1 MNFKKVELNG
11 FKSFADK
18 TEIKFDNGVTCIV
31 GPNGCGKSNVADSIR
46 WVLGEQSAKTM
57 RGSNMQDVIFGGT
70 QTRKSQ
76 SFCEVTL
83 TFDNSTHMFT
93 DLEYDEVAFTRR
105 LFRSGESEYL
115 INKQPCRMKDIVDRL
130 HNVGL
135 GKEGYSIIGQGK
147 IEQIMNAKPEDRR
160 SIFEEATGIVIF
172 KSRKQDIERR
182 LANSYTNLNI
192 FLQRMGEVEH
202 MLAPLARQAEKTKKY
217 RELYDALRHDEINLY
232 IYKHDNAESARSSI
246 NAVLGRIQARITE
259 GRAQVERLEERYNE
273 DRRRI
278 AEGDALLQELNE
290 QILKYT
296 VDLQKKEGDAN
307 VIRERITFFKEQKN
321 SEEKAV
327 EEGGA
332 RLAAIAVE
340 RETSQKSAEDYDKKI
355 EESRRETETLTQEV
369 AKLNEKL
376 SEYEAWN
383 DESQRSAI
391 DRLENLSEI
400 NRNIGTLSAKK
411 EAAEE
416 RMKEL
421 AAEAEKISAQ
431 LEADKKALAEC
442 EDWYNEVV
450 EYVSR
455 EKELKAAKEEEIM
468 ALNTRADEASE
479 ALFQLN
485 GRISSLE
492 DRKRFYQNVKD
503 DFEGYKF
510 SVKKLMSD
518 ARRSSD
524 LSGRIKGVIADIVK
538 CDEKYEVAIETAFGG
553 AMQNIVTATADD
565 ARYLIEYLKR
575 TKGGQ
580 VTFLPVKSLKPHYE
594 TDYTRKALKE
604 NGAIGLANELVRY
617 DKYYDNV
624 IYNLIG
630 NTLVADNIAN
640 ATEISKKYPHAF
652 RIVTLDGDVIS
663 TSGSM
668 TGGSRREGGGNFLA
682 NERRIEQAQADIAA
696 AEKER
701 DALTKKR
708 AALEDEKQ
716 KQLDALE
723 TLRESFQEARS
734 KIAALSEKKDTLT
747 QKIAEDESELKIQ
760 NESMAVLYERMKG
773 IDSEYSTSSQGQAQI
788 AQLKTDAEGE
798 SDRRKEEYDKLKS
811 ELGERNLRQNV
822 LQVYIAQYR
831 AAAEADRNDIARL
844 DREREELEKRIADA
858 KANIEN
864 IAATIVDLEEM
875 AEKAALT
882 PEQREELNALRA
894 KKDEQQRAKEELNAE
909 IERIMRDT
917 RSLNEQIEREGEERH
932 RQEIELTKIDSEL
945 ENLQARIDEEY
956 QLTYEGCLEFKDEE
970 FDPKAGQTSIN
981 RLKREINSLGAINH
995 NALEEYETLNAQY
1008 EEMTAQRDDVQK
1020 GIDDTTAALEELK
1033 GEMQKQFDEG
1043 FNQINENFKKLFR
1056 ELFGGGR
1063 AELQMDYTDC
1073 DDPLNAGVEI
1083 VACPPGKKLTKIS
1096 LLSGG
1101 ERALTAIAIL
1111 FAILMLRP
1119 MPFCVLDEIEAALDE
1134 ANVDKFAQFLKKFAK
1149 ETQFIVITHRKP
1161 TMEKADCL
1169 FGVTMEEK
1177 GVSKIVSVKL
1187 SEVESK
1193 LGGDTVN

>member
-46 WVLGEQSAKTM
+46 WVFGEQSAKTM

-83 TFDNSTHMFT
+83 TFDNSTHMFS

-160 SIFEEATGIVIF
+160 AIFEEATGIVIF

-217 RELYDALRHDEINLY
+217 RELYDALRHSEINLY
-232 IYKHDNAESARSSI
+232 IYKHDNAESARAAI
-246 NAVLGRIQARITE
+246 NAALERIQARIAA
-259 GRAQVERLEERYNE
+259 GREEAERLDERYND

-278 AEGDALLQELNE
+278 SESDVLLQELNE

-296 VDLQKKEGDAN
+296 VDLQKKEGDVN
-307 VIRERITFFKEQKN
+307 VIRERIAFFKEQKN
-321 SEEKAV
+321 SEERAV
-327 EEGGA
+327 EEGGL
-332 RLAAIAVE
+332 RLAAIAKE
-340 RETSQKSAEDYDKKI
+340 RETAQKSAADYEKKI
-355 EESRRETETLTQEV
+355 ADSRRESATLSEEV
-369 AKLNEKL
+369 AKLGEKL

-383 DESQRSAI
+383 DESQKSAI

-411 EAAEE
+411 EAVEE
-416 RMKEL
+416 RISEL
-421 AAEAEKISAQ
+421 AAAAEKISAQ
-431 LEADKKALAEC
+431 LEADKKSLAEC

-455 EKELKAAKEEEIM
+455 EKELKAAKEEEIVTVN
-468 ALNTRADEASE
+468 AQADEASE
-479 ALFQLN
+479 SLFRLN
-485 GRISSLE
+485 ARISALE
-492 DRKRFYQNVKD
+492 DRKRFYKNVKD

-518 ARRSSD
+518 ARRSAD

-604 NGAIGLANELVRY
+604 KGAVGLANELVRY
-617 DKYYDNV
+617 DNYYDNV

-682 NERRIEQAQADIAA
+682 NERRIEQAEADIAA

-701 DALTKKR
+701 EALTKQR
-708 AALEDEKQ
+708 AALEEEKQ

-723 TLRESFQEARS
+723 SLRESFQEARS
-734 KIAALSEKKDTLT
+734 KIAALSEKKETLA
-747 QKIAEDESELKIQ
+747 QKIAEDEADLKMQ

-788 AQLKTDAEGE
+788 ARLKSDAQGE

-831 AAAEADRNDIARL
+831 AAAEADNNDIARL
-844 DREREELEKRIADA
+844 DREREDLEKRIADA
-858 KANIEN
+858 KANIGN
-864 IAATIVDLEEM
+864 IDATIVDLEEM

-894 KKDEQQRAKEELNAE
+894 KKDEQLRVKDELNAE
-909 IERIMRDT
+909 LERIMADT
-917 RSLNEQIEREGEERH
+917 RSVNERIEREGEERH
-932 RQEIELTKIDSEL
+932 KQEIELTKIDSEL

-956 QLTYEGCLEFKDEE
+956 QLDYESCLAYKDET
-970 FDPKAGQTSIN
+970 FDVREGQTSVN
-981 RLKREINSLGAINH
+981 RLKREINALGAINH

-1008 EEMTAQRDDVQK
+1008 QEMTAQRDDVQK

-1043 FNQINENFKKLFR
+1043 FNQINENFKKLFK

-1063 AELQMDYTDC
+1063 AELEMDYSEC
-1073 DDPLNAGVEI
+1073 EDPLNAGVEI

>member
-46 WVLGEQSAKTM
+46 WVFGEQSAKTM

-160 SIFEEATGIVIF
+160 AIFEEATGIVIF

-369 AKLNEKL
+369 ARLNEKL

-455 EKELKAAKEEEIM
+455 EKELKAAKEDEIM

-682 NERRIEQAQADIAA
+682 NERRIEQAQSDIAA

-894 KKDEQQRAKEELNAE
+894 KKDAQQRAKEELNAE

-917 RSLNEQIEREGEERH
+917 RALNEQIEREGEERH

>member
-1 MNFKKVELNG
+1 
-11 FKSFADK
+11 
-18 TEIKFDNGVTCIV
+18 
-31 GPNGCGKSNVADSIR
+31 
-46 WVLGEQSAKTM
+46 
-57 RGSNMQDVIFGGT
+57 
-70 QTRKSQ
+70 
-76 SFCEVTL
+76 
-83 TFDNSTHMFT
+83 
-93 DLEYDEVAFTRR
+93 
-105 LFRSGESEYL
+105 
-115 INKQPCRMKDIVDRL
+115 
-130 HNVGL
+130 
-135 GKEGYSIIGQGK
+135 
-147 IEQIMNAKPEDRR
+147 
-160 SIFEEATGIVIF
+160 
-172 KSRKQDIERR
+172 
-182 LANSYTNLNI
+182 
-192 FLQRMGEVEH
+192 
-202 MLAPLARQAEKTKKY
+202 
-217 RELYDALRHDEINLY
+217 
-232 IYKHDNAESARSSI
+232 
-246 NAVLGRIQARITE
+246 
-259 GRAQVERLEERYNE
+259 
-273 DRRRI
+273 
-278 AEGDALLQELNE
+278 
-290 QILKYT
+290 
-296 VDLQKKEGDAN
+296 
-307 VIRERITFFKEQKN
+307 
-321 SEEKAV
+321 
-327 EEGGA
+327 
-332 RLAAIAVE
+332 
-340 RETSQKSAEDYDKKI
+340 
-355 EESRRETETLTQEV
+355 
-369 AKLNEKL
+369 
-376 SEYEAWN
+376 
-383 DESQRSAI
+383 
-391 DRLENLSEI
+391 
-400 NRNIGTLSAKK
+400 
-411 EAAEE
+411 
-416 RMKEL
+416 
-421 AAEAEKISAQ
+421 
-431 LEADKKALAEC
+431 
-442 EDWYNEVV
+442 
-450 EYVSR
+450 
-455 EKELKAAKEEEIM
+455 M

-682 NERRIEQAQADIAA
+682 NERRIEQAQSDIAA

-747 QKIAEDESELKIQ
+747 QKIAEEEADLKIQ

-882 PEQREELNALRA
+882 PEQREELNALRV

-917 RSLNEQIEREGEERH
+917 RALNEQIEREGEERH

>member
-83 TFDNSTHMFT
+83 TFDNSTHMFA

-160 SIFEEATGIVIF
+160 AIFEEATGIVIF

-259 GRAQVERLEERYNE
+259 GRAQVERLEERYNQ

-307 VIRERITFFKEQKN
+307 VIRERITFFKEQRN

-340 RETSQKSAEDYDKKI
+340 RETSQKSAADYDKKI

-383 DESQRSAI
+383 DESQKSAI

-468 ALNTRADEASE
+468 ALNTQADEASE

-682 NERRIEQAQADIAA
+682 NERRIEQAQAEIAS

-894 KKDEQQRAKEELNAE
+894 KKDEQLRAKEELNAE
-909 IERIMRDT
+909 IERIMSDT

-956 QLTYEGCLEFKDEE
+956 QLTYESCLEFKDEE
-970 FDPKAGQTSIN
+970 FDPKVGQTSIN
-981 RLKREINSLGAINH
+981 RIKREINSLGAINH

>member
-46 WVLGEQSAKTM
+46 WVFGEQSAKTM
-57 RGSNMQDVIFGGT
+57 RGSSMQDVIFGGT

-160 SIFEEATGIVIF
+160 AIFEEATGIVIF

-431 LEADKKALAEC
+431 LEADKKRLRNARTGTTKSWNTFRAKGAEGG
-442 EDWYNEVV
+442 EGRGDHGSEHAGGRSERSVV
-450 EYVSR
+450 SAERTYFF
-455 EKELKAAKEEEIM
+455 A
-468 ALNTRADEASE
+468 
-479 ALFQLN
+479 
-485 GRISSLE
+485 GRP
-492 DRKRFYQNVKD
+492 Q
-503 DFEGYKF
+503 
-510 SVKKLMSD
+510 
-518 ARRSSD
+518 A
-524 LSGRIKGVIADIVK
+524 
-538 CDEKYEVAIETAFGG
+538 
-553 AMQNIVTATADD
+553 
-565 ARYLIEYLKR
+565 
-575 TKGGQ
+575 
-580 VTFLPVKSLKPHYE
+580 FLPE
-594 TDYTRKALKE
+594 RQ
-604 NGAIGLANELVRY
+604 
-617 DKYYDNV
+617 
-624 IYNLIG
+624 
-630 NTLVADNIAN
+630 
-640 ATEISKKYPHAF
+640 
-652 RIVTLDGDVIS
+652 
-663 TSGSM
+663 
-668 TGGSRREGGGNFLA
+668 RRF
-682 NERRIEQAQADIAA
+682 
-696 AEKER
+696 
-701 DALTKKR
+701 
-708 AALEDEKQ
+708 
-716 KQLDALE
+716 
-723 TLRESFQEARS
+723 
-734 KIAALSEKKDTLT
+734 
-747 QKIAEDESELKIQ
+747 
-760 NESMAVLYERMKG
+760 
-773 IDSEYSTSSQGQAQI
+773 
-788 AQLKTDAEGE
+788 
-798 SDRRKEEYDKLKS
+798 
-811 ELGERNLRQNV
+811 
-822 LQVYIAQYR
+822 
-831 AAAEADRNDIARL
+831 
-844 DREREELEKRIADA
+844 
-858 KANIEN
+858 
-864 IAATIVDLEEM
+864 
-875 AEKAALT
+875 
-882 PEQREELNALRA
+882 
-894 KKDEQQRAKEELNAE
+894 
-909 IERIMRDT
+909 
-917 RSLNEQIEREGEERH
+917 
-932 RQEIELTKIDSEL
+932 
-945 ENLQARIDEEY
+945 
-956 QLTYEGCLEFKDEE
+956 
-970 FDPKAGQTSIN
+970 
-981 RLKREINSLGAINH
+981 
-995 NALEEYETLNAQY
+995 
-1008 EEMTAQRDDVQK
+1008 
-1020 GIDDTTAALEELK
+1020 
-1033 GEMQKQFDEG
+1033 
-1043 FNQINENFKKLFR
+1043 
-1056 ELFGGGR
+1056 
-1063 AELQMDYTDC
+1063 
-1073 DDPLNAGVEI
+1073 
-1083 VACPPGKKLTKIS
+1083 
-1096 LLSGG
+1096 
-1101 ERALTAIAIL
+1101 
-1111 FAILMLRP
+1111 
-1119 MPFCVLDEIEAALDE
+1119 
-1134 ANVDKFAQFLKKFAK
+1134 
-1149 ETQFIVITHRKP
+1149 
-1161 TMEKADCL
+1161 
-1169 FGVTMEEK
+1169 
-1177 GVSKIVSVKL
+1177 
-1187 SEVESK
+1187 
-1193 LGGDTVN
+1193 

>member
-31 GPNGCGKSNVADSIR
+31 GPNGCGKSNVADAIR
-46 WVLGEQSAKTM
+46 WVFGEQSAKTM
-57 RGSNMQDVIFGGT
+57 RGSSMQDVIFGGT
-70 QTRKSQ
+70 QARKSQ

-83 TFDNSTHMFT
+83 TFDNSTKMFP

-130 HNVGL
+130 HAVGL

-160 SIFEEATGIVIF
+160 AIFEEATGIIVF
-172 KSRKQDIERR
+172 KSRRQDIERR
-182 LANSYTNLNI
+182 LANSYNNLNI
-192 FLQRMGEVEH
+192 FLQRMSEVEH

-217 RELYDALRHDEINLY
+217 REFYEQLKLAEINLY
-232 IYKHDNAESARSSI
+232 IYKHDNAA
-246 NAVLGRIQARITE
+246 NA
-259 GRAQVERLEERYNE
+259 RAQVNAVTARIQGEIDAARARTEQLERLHEE

-278 AEGDALLQELNE
+278 SESDERLQQLNE
-290 QILKYT
+290 HILKYT
-296 VDLQKKEGDAN
+296 VDLQKKEGDVN
-307 VIRERITFFKEQKN
+307 VIRERISFFKEQQRA
-321 SEEKAV
+321 EEKAV
-327 EEGGA
+327 EEGTA
-332 RLAAIAVE
+332 RIGQIGEESAASLA
-340 RETSQKSAEDYDKKI
+340 SAEEYDGKI
-355 EESRRETETLTQEV
+355 EAARRESTTLTEEV
-369 AKLNEKL
+369 NALNAKL
-376 SEYEAWN
+376 SEYEALS
-383 DESQRSAI
+383 DQSHRSVI
-391 DRLENLSEI
+391 DTIENLSEI
-400 NRNIGTLSAKK
+400 RQNIGTLSAKK
-411 EAAEE
+411 EAVEE
-416 RMKEL
+416 RISEI
-421 AAEAEKISAQ
+421 AAAAQ
-431 LEADKKALAEC
+431 QLRDERAADEKALAEC
-442 EDWYNEVV
+442 EDWYKEVV

-455 EKELKAAKEEEIM
+455 EKEIKGQKEGEIA
-468 ALNTRADEASE
+468 ALNAEADKVSE
-479 ALFQLN
+479 ELFRCN
-485 GRISSLE
+485 ARISALE
-492 DRKRFYQNVKD
+492 DRKRFYKNVKD

-518 ARRSSD
+518 ARRDAQLASHI
-524 LSGRIKGVIADIVK
+524 RGVIADIVK
-538 CDEKYEVAIETAFGG
+538 TDEKYEVAIETAFGG
-553 AMQNIVTATADD
+553 AMQNVVTATSDD
-565 ARYLIEYLKR
+565 ARFLIEYLKR

-580 VTFLPVKSLKPHYE
+580 ITFLPVKSLKPRYE
-594 TDYTRKALKE
+594 TEYTRRALKE
-604 NGAIGLANELVRY
+604 KGAVGLASELVRY

-630 NTLVADNIAN
+630 NTLIADNIAN
-640 ATEISKKYPHAF
+640 ATEIAKKYPHAF

-663 TSGSM
+663 TGGSM
-668 TGGSRREGGGNFLA
+668 TGGSRREGGSNFLA
-682 NERRIEQAQADIAA
+682 GERRIEQAEADIAA
-696 AEKER
+696 AGKER
-701 DALTKKR
+701 DKLSARR
-708 AALEDEKQ
+708 AELEEDKAKAAKE
-716 KQLDALE
+716 LE
-723 TLRESFQEARS
+723 QLRESFQEARS
-734 KIAALSEKKDTLT
+734 KVAALSEKRETLT
-747 QKIAEDESELKIQ
+747 AKLAESAKQLRTQEESL
-760 NESMAVLYERMKG
+760 AVLYERREG
-773 IDSEYSTSSQGQAQI
+773 IDSAFSTSAQGEEEI
-788 AQLKTDAEGE
+788 ARRKSDAEGE
-798 SDRRKEEYDKLKS
+798 SDRRRGEYEKIKS
-811 ELGERNLRQNV
+811 ELGERNLRLNV

-831 AAAEADRNDIARL
+831 AAAESDRAEASRL
-844 DREREELEKRIADA
+844 AREREELEKRIAEA
-858 KANIEN
+858 RVNIGN
-864 IAATIVDLEEM
+864 IAATVADLEDM

-894 KKDEQQRAKEELNAE
+894 RKDAALREKEELNAE
-909 IERIMRDT
+909 IERVMAESRE
-917 RSLNEQIEREGEERH
+917 LNESIERLSEQRHAQQIEM
-932 RQEIELTKIDSEL
+932 TKIDSEL

-956 QLTYEGCLEFKDEE
+956 QETYESCLQYKDES
-970 FDPKAGQTSIN
+970 FDPADGQRAVN
-981 RLKREINSLGAINH
+981 KLKREINALGAINH
-995 NALEEYETLNAQY
+995 NALEEYDALNEQY
-1008 EEMTAQRDDVQK
+1008 QEMTAQRDDVQK

-1043 FNQINENFKKLFR
+1043 FNQINENFKKLFK

-1063 AELQMDYTDC
+1063 AELQMDYSEC
-1073 DDPLNAGVEI
+1073 DDPLSAGVEI

-1193 LGGDTVN
+1193 LGGDTVV

>member
-1 MNFKKVELNG
+1 M
-11 FKSFADK
+11 
-18 TEIKFDNGVTCIV
+18 
-31 GPNGCGKSNVADSIR
+31 
-46 WVLGEQSAKTM
+46 
-57 RGSNMQDVIFGGT
+57 
-70 QTRKSQ
+70 
-76 SFCEVTL
+76 
-83 TFDNSTHMFT
+83 
-93 DLEYDEVAFTRR
+93 
-105 LFRSGESEYL
+105 
-115 INKQPCRMKDIVDRL
+115 
-130 HNVGL
+130 
-135 GKEGYSIIGQGK
+135 
-147 IEQIMNAKPEDRR
+147 
-160 SIFEEATGIVIF
+160 
-172 KSRKQDIERR
+172 
-182 LANSYTNLNI
+182 
-192 FLQRMGEVEH
+192 
-202 MLAPLARQAEKTKKY
+202 
-217 RELYDALRHDEINLY
+217 
-232 IYKHDNAESARSSI
+232 
-246 NAVLGRIQARITE
+246 
-259 GRAQVERLEERYNE
+259 
-273 DRRRI
+273 
-278 AEGDALLQELNE
+278 
-290 QILKYT
+290 
-296 VDLQKKEGDAN
+296 
-307 VIRERITFFKEQKN
+307 
-321 SEEKAV
+321 
-327 EEGGA
+327 
-332 RLAAIAVE
+332 
-340 RETSQKSAEDYDKKI
+340 
-355 EESRRETETLTQEV
+355 
-369 AKLNEKL
+369 
-376 SEYEAWN
+376 
-383 DESQRSAI
+383 
-391 DRLENLSEI
+391 SEI

-411 EAAEE
+411 EAAQE
-416 RMKEL
+416 RMNEL
-421 AAEAEKISAQ
+421 AAAADK
-431 LEADKKALAEC
+431 LEAALEEDKKQLAEC

-455 EKELKAAKEEEIM
+455 EKEIKAAKEEQIL
-468 ALNTRADEASE
+468 ALNAQADELSE
-479 ALFQLN
+479 ALFKLN
-485 GRISSLE
+485 ARISALE

-503 DFEGYKF
+503 DFEGYRF

-518 ARRSSD
+518 ARRSAD

-538 CDEKYEVAIETAFGG
+538 CDEKFEVAIETAFGG
-553 AMQNIVTATADD
+553 AMQNIVCATADD

-575 TKGGQ
+575 NKGGQ

-604 NGAIGLANELVRY
+604 SGAIGLANELVRY
-617 DKYYDNV
+617 DPYYDNV

-630 NTLVADNIAN
+630 NTLIADNIGN
-640 ATEISKKYPHAF
+640 ATAISKKYPHAF

-701 DALTKKR
+701 GELTKKR
-708 AALEDEKQ
+708 SELEERKA
-716 KQLDALE
+716 KEADALE

-734 KIAALSEKKDTLT
+734 KIAALSEKRDTLSA
-747 QKIAEDESELKIQ
+747 KIEKDRADLNIQ
-760 NESMAVLYERMKG
+760 NQSMAVLYERMKG
-773 IDSEYSTSSQGQAQI
+773 IDSEYSSSSAGQAQI
-788 AQLKTDAEGE
+788 ARLKDDAQGE

-811 ELGERNLRQNV
+811 EQGECNLRQNV
-822 LQVYIAQYR
+822 LQVHIAQYR
-831 AAAEADRNDIARL
+831 AAEEADRNDCLRL
-844 DREREELEKRIADA
+844 ERERETLQARIADA
-858 KANIEN
+858 KNNIEN
-864 IAATIVDLEEM
+864 ITATIADLEDM

-882 PEQREELNALRA
+882 PEQREALNALRA
-894 KKDEQQRAKEELNAE
+894 EKDAQQRVKQELNEEL
-909 IERIMRDT
+909 ERILERN
-917 RSLNEQIEREGEERH
+917 RALNEQIERESEERH

-956 QLTYEGCLEFKDEE
+956 QETYESCQQYKDED

-981 RLKREINSLGAINH
+981 RLKREINALGAINH

-1020 GIDDTTAALEELK
+1020 GIDDTSAALEELK

-1043 FNQINENFKKLFR
+1043 FNQINENFKKLFK

-1073 DDPLNAGVEI
+1073 DDPLTAGVEI

-1187 SEVESK
+1187 SEVESR

>member
-1 MNFKKVELNG
+1 
-11 FKSFADK
+11 
-18 TEIKFDNGVTCIV
+18 
-31 GPNGCGKSNVADSIR
+31 
-46 WVLGEQSAKTM
+46 
-57 RGSNMQDVIFGGT
+57 
-70 QTRKSQ
+70 
-76 SFCEVTL
+76 
-83 TFDNSTHMFT
+83 
-93 DLEYDEVAFTRR
+93 
-105 LFRSGESEYL
+105 
-115 INKQPCRMKDIVDRL
+115 
-130 HNVGL
+130 
-135 GKEGYSIIGQGK
+135 
-147 IEQIMNAKPEDRR
+147 
-160 SIFEEATGIVIF
+160 
-172 KSRKQDIERR
+172 
-182 LANSYTNLNI
+182 
-192 FLQRMGEVEH
+192 
-202 MLAPLARQAEKTKKY
+202 
-217 RELYDALRHDEINLY
+217 
-232 IYKHDNAESARSSI
+232 
-246 NAVLGRIQARITE
+246 
-259 GRAQVERLEERYNE
+259 
-273 DRRRI
+273 
-278 AEGDALLQELNE
+278 
-290 QILKYT
+290 
-296 VDLQKKEGDAN
+296 
-307 VIRERITFFKEQKN
+307 
-321 SEEKAV
+321 
-327 EEGGA
+327 
-332 RLAAIAVE
+332 
-340 RETSQKSAEDYDKKI
+340 
-355 EESRRETETLTQEV
+355 
-369 AKLNEKL
+369 
-376 SEYEAWN
+376 
-383 DESQRSAI
+383 
-391 DRLENLSEI
+391 
-400 NRNIGTLSAKK
+400 
-411 EAAEE
+411 
-416 RMKEL
+416 MKEL
-421 AAEAEKISAQ
+421 VAEAEKISAQ
-431 LEADKKALAEC
+431 LESDKKALAEC

-455 EKELKAAKEEEIM
+455 EKELKAAKEDEIM
-468 ALNTRADEASE
+468 ALNTQADEASE
-479 ALFQLN
+479 VLFQLN

-630 NTLVADNIAN
+630 NTLIADNIAN

-682 NERRIEQAQADIAA
+682 NERRIEQAQAEIAA

-734 KIAALSEKKDTLT
+734 KIAALSEKKDTLA
-747 QKIAEDESELKIQ
+747 QKIAEDESELKFQ

-788 AQLKTDAEGE
+788 TQLKTDAEGE

-811 ELGERNLRQNV
+811 ELGERNLRQNS

-844 DREREELEKRIADA
+844 DREREELEKRITDA

-894 KKDEQQRAKEELNAE
+894 KKDEQLRVKEELNAE
-909 IERIMRDT
+909 IERIMSDT

-945 ENLQARIDEEY
+945 ENLQSRIDEEY
-956 QLTYEGCLEFKDEE
+956 QLTYESCLEFKDEE
-970 FDPKAGQTSIN
+970 FDPKVGQTSIN

-1063 AELQMDYTDC
+1063 AELQMDYTEC

>member
-1 MNFKKVELNG
+1 
-11 FKSFADK
+11 
-18 TEIKFDNGVTCIV
+18 
-31 GPNGCGKSNVADSIR
+31 
-46 WVLGEQSAKTM
+46 
-57 RGSNMQDVIFGGT
+57 
-70 QTRKSQ
+70 
-76 SFCEVTL
+76 
-83 TFDNSTHMFT
+83 
-93 DLEYDEVAFTRR
+93 
-105 LFRSGESEYL
+105 
-115 INKQPCRMKDIVDRL
+115 
-130 HNVGL
+130 
-135 GKEGYSIIGQGK
+135 
-147 IEQIMNAKPEDRR
+147 
-160 SIFEEATGIVIF
+160 
-172 KSRKQDIERR
+172 
-182 LANSYTNLNI
+182 
-192 FLQRMGEVEH
+192 
-202 MLAPLARQAEKTKKY
+202 
-217 RELYDALRHDEINLY
+217 
-232 IYKHDNAESARSSI
+232 
-246 NAVLGRIQARITE
+246 
-259 GRAQVERLEERYNE
+259 
-273 DRRRI
+273 
-278 AEGDALLQELNE
+278 
-290 QILKYT
+290 
-296 VDLQKKEGDAN
+296 
-307 VIRERITFFKEQKN
+307 
-321 SEEKAV
+321 
-327 EEGGA
+327 
-332 RLAAIAVE
+332 
-340 RETSQKSAEDYDKKI
+340 
-355 EESRRETETLTQEV
+355 
-369 AKLNEKL
+369 
-376 SEYEAWN
+376 
-383 DESQRSAI
+383 
-391 DRLENLSEI
+391 
-400 NRNIGTLSAKK
+400 
-411 EAAEE
+411 
-416 RMKEL
+416 MKEL

-468 ALNTRADEASE
+468 ALNTQADEASE

-630 NTLVADNIAN
+630 NTLIADNIAN

-701 DALTKKR
+701 EALTKKR

-917 RSLNEQIEREGEERH
+917 RSLNDQIEREGEERH

-956 QLTYEGCLEFKDEE
+956 QLTYESCLEFKDEE
-970 FDPKAGQTSIN
+970 FDPKVGQTSIN

>member
-83 TFDNSTHMFT
+83 TFDNSTHMFA

-160 SIFEEATGIVIF
+160 AIFEEATGIVIF

-259 GRAQVERLEERYNE
+259 GRAQVERLEERYNQ

-307 VIRERITFFKEQKN
+307 VIRERITFFKEQRN

-340 RETSQKSAEDYDKKI
+340 RETSQKSAADYDKKI

-468 ALNTRADEASE
+468 ALNTQADEASE

-510 SVKKLMSD
+510 SVKKLMGD

-682 NERRIEQAQADIAA
+682 NERRIEQAQAEIAS

-701 DALTKKR
+701 EALTKKR

-894 KKDEQQRAKEELNAE
+894 KKDEQLRAKEELNAE
-909 IERIMRDT
+909 IERIMSDT

-956 QLTYEGCLEFKDEE
+956 QLTYESCLEFKDEE
-970 FDPKAGQTSIN
+970 FDPKVGQTSIN

>member
-46 WVLGEQSAKTM
+46 WVFGEQSAKTM

-70 QTRKSQ
+70 QQRKSQ

-83 TFDNSTHMFT
+83 TFDNSTHMFA
-93 DLEYDEVAFTRR
+93 DLEYEEVAFTRR

-130 HNVGL
+130 HAVGL

-160 SIFEEATGIVIF
+160 AIFEEATGIIVF

-202 MLAPLARQAEKTKKY
+202 MLTPLARQAEKTKKY
-217 RELYDALRHDEINLY
+217 KELYEQLKRSEINLY
-232 IYKHDNAESARSSI
+232 IYKHDNAESARASI
-246 NAVLGRIQARITE
+246 GSVLSRIQ
-259 GRAQVERLEERYNE
+259 EEIDSCRRDAEHMDEKYAD

-278 AEGDALLQELNE
+278 AESDELLRDLNE
-290 QILKYT
+290 KILQYT
-296 VDLQKKEGDAN
+296 VEMQKKEGDVN
-307 VIRERITFFKEQKN
+307 VIRARIAFFREQENGEK
-321 SEEKAV
+321 KAV
-327 EEGGA
+327 EDGNA
-332 RLAAIAVE
+332 RLSAIGDELAAA
-340 RETSQKSAEDYDKKI
+340 QNSANEYDKKI
-355 EESRRETETLTQEV
+355 EGAQKESETLSGEIRE
-369 AKLNEKL
+369 LNEKL
-376 SEYEAWN
+376 SEYEALS
-383 DESQRSAI
+383 DESQKSI
-391 DRLENLSEI
+391 VDTIENLSEI
-400 NRNIGTLSAKK
+400 RQNIGTLSAKK
-411 EAAEE
+411 EAVEE
-416 RMKEL
+416 RIAEIAA
-421 AAEAEKISAQ
+421 AAETLKGEI
-431 LEADKKALAEC
+431 EADKKALSECVDWHDEVAE
-442 EDWYNEVV
+442 YL
-450 EYVSR
+450 SR
-455 EKELKAAKEEEIM
+455 EKEIKAAKEQEILD
-468 ALNTRADEASE
+468 LNAEADAASE
-479 ALFQLN
+479 ALFN
-485 GRISSLE
+485 CNARISALR
-492 DRKRFYQNVKD
+492 DRERFYRNVKD

-518 ARRSSD
+518 AKRSAE

-538 CDEKYEVAIETAFGG
+538 CDREYEIAIETAFGG
-553 AMQNIVTATADD
+553 AMQNIVTATSDD

-594 TDYTRKALKE
+594 TEYTRRALKE
-604 NGAIGLANELVRY
+604 KGAVGLANELVRY

-668 TGGSRREGGGNFLA
+668 TGGSRREGGSNFLA

-696 AEKER
+696 AEKE
-701 DALTKKR
+701 AKGLNEKR
-708 AALEDEKQ
+708 AACEGKKQ
-716 KQLDALE
+716 KAAAELE
-723 TLRESFQEARS
+723 QLRESFQEARA
-734 KIAALSEKKDTLT
+734 KIAALAEKKTTLEEKLSEGEKDLKTQEDTL
-747 QKIAEDESELKIQ
+747 
-760 NESMAVLYERMKG
+760 AVLYERMKG
-773 IDSEYSTSSQGQAQI
+773 IDSDYSASS
-788 AQLKTDAEGE
+788 EGE
-798 SDRRKEEYDKLKS
+798 QKISRMKSDAQGESSRRKEEYDKVKS
-811 ELGERNLRQNV
+811 DLGERNLRMNV

-831 AAAEADRNDIARL
+831 AAAEADRANVSRL
-844 DREREELEKRIADA
+844 EREREELKTRISDA
-858 KANIEN
+858 KKNMQN
-864 IAATIVDLEEM
+864 IAATINDLEDM

-882 PEQREELNALRA
+882 PEQLHELNALRE
-894 KKDEQQRAKEELNAE
+894 KKDEETRIKDKLNAE
-909 IERIMRDT
+909 LENVMAQT
-917 RSLNEQIEREGEERH
+917 RSLNERIENLSERRH
-932 RQEIELTKIDSEL
+932 AQEIELTKIDSEL

-956 QLTYEGCLEFKDEE
+956 QETYESCQQYKDET
-970 FDPKAGQTSIN
+970 FDPKEGQTAVN
-981 RLKREINSLGAINH
+981 RLKREINALGAINH

-1008 EEMTAQRDDVQK
+1008 QEMTAQRDDVQK
-1020 GIDDTTAALEELK
+1020 GIDDTQAALEELK

-1043 FNQINENFKKLFR
+1043 FNQINENFKKLFK

-1063 AELQMDYTDC
+1063 AELQMDYSEC
-1073 DDPLNAGVEI
+1073 DDPLAAGVEI

-1161 TMEKADCL
+1161 TMEKADSL

-1187 SEVESK
+1187 SEVESR
-1193 LGGDTVN
+1193 LGGDTVA

>member
-46 WVLGEQSAKTM
+46 WVFGEQSAKTM

-160 SIFEEATGIVIF
+160 AIFEEATGIVIF

-682 NERRIEQAQADIAA
+682 NERRIEQAQAEIASA
-696 AEKER
+696 QKER
-701 DALTKKR
+701 EALTKKR

-734 KIAALSEKKDTLT
+734 KIAALSEKKDTLA
-747 QKIAEDESELKIQ
+747 QKIDEEEADLKIQ

-811 ELGERNLRQNV
+811 ELSERNMRKNV

-831 AAAEADRNDIARL
+831 AAAEADRNDMARL

-956 QLTYEGCLEFKDEE
+956 QLTYESCLEFKDEE